1 MNVRVLTP
9 GLGRRSPPAFVADR
23 LLLMGVFIV
32 HPCAFIACAFVLGA
46 CSSNNLPSGW
56 ENATR
61 AMNFV
66 QEACPNSGMEF
77 SNERASFSG
86 RTGGIDVDYQHAH
99 FRCEQDVEG
108 FFKTAG
114 DTVDILVQP
123 IDMHPGSVAGCDCG
137 YDITFIVE
145 PVSAGTMQ
153 TTLYRRWDG
162 QNNSNDPVQIATALV
177 SVQ

>member
-1 MNVRVLTP
+1 M
-9 GLGRRSPPAFVADR
+9 GAF
-23 LLLMGVFIV
+23 LV
-32 HPCAFIACAFVLGA
+32 HFLAFITCAFVLGA
-46 CSSNNLPSGW
+46 CSSNDLPKGW
-56 ENATR
+56 ETAAR
-61 AMNFV
+61 AKNFV
-66 QEACPNSGMEF
+66 QEVCPNSDMDF
-77 SNERASFSG
+77 SNERASFAG
-86 RTGGIDVDYQHAH
+86 GTGSIDVDYQDAH
-99 FRCEQDVEG
+99 FRCVQDVEG

-123 IDMHPGSVAGCDCG
+123 IDMHPSSVAACDCG
-137 YDITFIVE
+137 YNITFLVE

>member
-1 MNVRVLTP
+1 MHAHLRAVADCCL
-9 GLGRRSPPAFVADR
+9 AFVPDR
-23 LLLMGVFIV
+23 LHFMGAFLV
-32 HPCAFIACAFVLGA
+32 HFLAFITCAFVLGA
-46 CSSNNLPSGW
+46 CSSNDLPKGW
-56 ENATR
+56 ETAAR
-61 AMNFV
+61 AKNFV
-66 QEACPNSGMEF
+66 QEVCPNSDMDF
-77 SNERASFSG
+77 SNERASFAG
-86 RTGGIDVDYQHAH
+86 GTGSIDVDYQDAH
-99 FRCEQDVEG
+99 FRCVQDVEG

-123 IDMHPGSVAGCDCG
+123 IDMHPSSVAACDCG
-137 YDITFIVE
+137 YNITFLVE